1 MNSYNIKVEI
11 QGIDT
16 SKLPRL
22 SSEEQ
27 MEMLRKI
34 KSGREDLKEDF
45 INANLRLV
53 LSLIK
58 RFNNRGE
65 NINDIFQVGV
75 IGLIKAIDNFDITQ
89 PVQFSTYAVPMILGE
104 LKRYLRDNSPFR
116 VTRSLRDLS
125 YLISQEREKY
135 VALHNEEPTVD
146 DLAKIIDAPKEQI
159 ILAIDSTVLPMSIYD
174 TVYSD
179 GGDEIYLLD
188 QLGNEKEDSVDLINK
203 IAIEQMLDSLSSKEK
218 DIIIKR
224 YFKDKT
230 QIELAE
236 ELGVSQAQISR
247 IEKGAL
253 LQYPKHKVNKVVT
266 PEENQTSDGWKFF
279 YREYGLAD
287 VYENKV
293 AGIYLHNKA

>member
-253 LQYPKHKVNKVVT
+253 LKIKNKV
-266 PEENQTSDGWKFF
+266 QK
-279 YREYGLAD
+279 
-287 VYENKV
+287 
-293 AGIYLHNKA
+293 

>member
-1 MNSYNIKVEI
+1 MNGYNVKVEI
-11 QGIDT
+11 QGLDT

-22 SSEEQ
+22 SQSEQ

-34 KSGREDLKEDF
+34 KEGQFEYKDEF

-89 PVQFSTYAVPMILGE
+89 EVQFSTYAVPMILGE

-135 VALHNEEPTVD
+135 IAVHNEEPTVD
-146 DLAKIIDAPKEQI
+146 DLVKIIDAPKEQI
-159 ILAIDSTVLPMSIYD
+159 ILAIDSTVAPLSIYD
-174 TVYSD
+174 TVYND
-179 GGDEIYLLD
+179 GGDQIYLLD
-188 QLGNEKEDSVDLINK
+188 QLSNEKEDSEDLINK
-203 IAIEQMLDSLSSKEK
+203 ISIEQMLDNLTLKEK

-230 QIELAE
+230 QIELAQ
-236 ELGVSQAQISR
+236 ELGVSQAQVSR

-253 LQYPKHKVNKVVT
+253 LRIRHKLNK
-266 PEENQTSDGWKFF
+266 SK
-279 YREYGLAD
+279 
-287 VYENKV
+287 
-293 AGIYLHNKA
+293 